1 VTARSAEQGFT
12 MIEVMVAI
20 LLTAI
25 AVIGVVALFRVQTSA
40 SSFSRH
46 STEATVLAGD
56 KMEALRTEGIPA
68 SGSDSNL
75 DALGHTGGI
84 YSRVWTVTT
93 GSLLI
98 DYKVTTTWNEDGIN
112 RTVTLVSKRTK

>member
-1 VTARSAEQGFT
+1 MSPRAREQGFT

-20 LLTAI
+20 LITAI
-25 AVIGVVALFRVQTSA
+25 AVIGVVALFRVQTTA
-40 SSFSRH
+40 ASFSRH

-56 KMEALRTEGIPA
+56 KMEALRTEGTPA

-84 YSRVWTVTT
+84 YSRAWTVTT
-93 GSLLI
+93 GVTLI
-98 DYKVTTTWNEDGIN
+98 DYTVTTTWNEDGIN
-112 RTVTLVSKRTK
+112 RTVTLRSKRNK